1 MSSVP
6 EPTVEVSL
14 PSVEGQAARSRRRL
28 RIDPALSAI
37 ALLLVALALYAPAQ
51 VPASLVFAT
60 SALWSIAPWIVVSVG
75 LAAYA
80 KASGADR
87 VVAAVFSGHPV
98 RTVVL
103 ASLFGALSPFCSC
116 GVVPVVAGLLGA
128 GVPLAPVMAFWVS
141 SPLMDPTMF
150 VMTSANL
157 GLEFA
162 LAKTL
167 AAVAIGLGA
176 GAITHLVTAR
186 GLFVGAL
193 RSEAVPAPAAA
204 PTAAQPAGSGC
215 AKTAKC
221 SSSRPSASPPPRW
234 RIWASAQARAQFAA
248 SAGQNLWMLGRWMTL
263 AFLLESLM
271 SAWVPASTVTSLLGD
286 GVAAIPAAVVIGVPA
301 YFNGYAA
308 LPLVR
313 GLVDLGMTP
322 AVGMAFL
329 VAGAMTSIPAAAAVW
344 ALVRPRVFGLYLAF
358 AIGGA
363 LAAGYAYALWL
374 ALAGA

>member
-14 PSVEGQAARSRRRL
+14 PPVERRAARSRRL
-28 RIDPALSAI
+28 RIDPALSAV
-37 ALLLVALALYAPAQ
+37 ALLLVALAVYAPAQ
-51 VPASLVFAT
+51 VPSSLAFTA
-60 SALWSIAPWIVVSVG
+60 SALRSIAPWLLVSVA

-87 VVAAVFSGHPV
+87 TVAAVFSGHPV

-150 VMTSANL
+150 VMTSASL
-157 GLEFA
+157 GPEFA
-162 LAKTL
+162 MAKTL

-176 GAITHLVTAR
+176 GAVTHLVAAR
-186 GLFVGAL
+186 GLFVEAL
-193 RSEAVPAPAAA
+193 RAEAVSTPVAA
-204 PTAAQPAGSGC
+204 PPDGPGTGGGC
-215 AKTAKC
+215 AKSAKC
-221 SSSRPSASPPPRW
+221 SSSRRSTQPPPHW
-234 RIWASAQARAQFAA
+234 RVWASVQARAQFAA

-271 SAWVPASTVTSLLGD
+271 SVWLPASVVTSLLGD
-286 GVAAIPAAVVIGVPA
+286 GVAAIPAAVAIGVPA

-313 GLVDLGMTP
+313 GLVDLGMNP

-329 VAGAMTSIPAAAAVW
+329 VAGGMTSIPAAAAVW
-344 ALVRPRVFGLYLAF
+344 ALVRPRVFALYLAF
-358 AIGGA
+358 ALGGA

-374 ALAGA
+374 AATGA

>member
-1 MSSVP
+1 MSSIP
-6 EPTVEVSL
+6 EPTLEVSL
-14 PSVEGQAARSRRRL
+14 LPVDRRAARLRRRL

-37 ALLLVALALYAPAQ
+37 ALLLVALAVYAPAQ
-51 VPASLVFAT
+51 VPSSLAFSA
-60 SALWSIAPWIVVSVG
+60 SALWSIAPWILVSVA

-162 LAKTL
+162 IAKTL

-176 GAITHLVTAR
+176 GAITHLITAR
-186 GLFVGAL
+186 GLFVAAL
-193 RSEAVPAPAAA
+193 RSEAGPAPVAAQS
-204 PTAAQPAGSGC
+204 AAQPAGGGC
-215 AKTAKC
+215 AKTARC
-221 SSSRPSASPPPRW
+221 SLSRPIAPLPPRW
-234 RIWASAQARAQFAA
+234 QVWASAHARAQFAT

-271 SAWVPASTVTSLLGD
+271 NAWLPASVVTSLLGE
-286 GVAAIPAAVVIGVPA
+286 GVAAIPAAVAIGVPA

-322 AVGMAFL
+322 AVGLAFL
-329 VAGAMTSIPAAAAVW
+329 VAGGMTSIPAAAAVW
-344 ALVRPRVFGLYLAF
+344 ALVRPRVFALYLAF
-358 AIGGA
+358 ALGGA

-374 ALAGA
+374 AVTAA